1 MCRRTGTERRTL
13 RCGRGQRRRRCRS
26 RGARRTDRLMTVSSL
41 SGRVAVVTGGGK
53 GLGRA
58 VALHL
63 ASRGVTVIVNNRNR
77 TLDSSGRGP
86 AD

>member
-1 MCRRTGTERRTL
+1 
-13 RCGRGQRRRRCRS
+13 
-26 RGARRTDRLMTVSSL
+26 MTVSSL

-63 ASRGVTVIVNNRNR
+63 ASRGVTVMVNNRNR

-86 AD
+86 ADQVGDEIL